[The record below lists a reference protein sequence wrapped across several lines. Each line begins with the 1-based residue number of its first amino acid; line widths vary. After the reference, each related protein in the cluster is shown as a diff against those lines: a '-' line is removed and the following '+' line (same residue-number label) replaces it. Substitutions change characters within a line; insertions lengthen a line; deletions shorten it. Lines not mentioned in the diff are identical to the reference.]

1 MGFNHDKAGRG
12 RSPVGSILCLKPRKY
27 SQKSTKVIK
36 RTPGHLSKIGVLEHL
51 VGGSNKR
58 EVSQMYLSLK
68 FCIGVGEVKGF
79 SYSEFV
85 GAN

>member
-1 MGFNHDKAGRG
+1 MEAKRKPHPGCPHLSTPGRPW
-12 RSPVGSILCLKPRKY
+12 SCKY

-36 RTPGHLSKIGVLEHL
+36 RTPSGHLSKVGVLEHL

-58 EVSQMYLSLK
+58 GVSQMDLSLK
-68 FCIGVGEVKGF
+68 FCIGVVEVMGF

>member
-1 MGFNHDKAGRG
+1 MIKLGEKVTCRLNLLL
-12 RSPVGSILCLKPRKY
+12 LCLKLRKY

-36 RTPGHLSKIGVLEHL
+36 RTPSGHLSKVGVLEHL

-58 EVSQMYLSLK
+58 GVSQMDLSLK
-68 FCIGVGEVKGF
+68 FCIGVVEVTGF
-79 SYSEFV
+79 SYSEFA

>member
-1 MGFNHDKAGRG
+1 MIKQGEKVTCRLNLLL
-12 RSPVGSILCLKPRKY
+12 LCLKQRKY
-27 SQKSTKVIK
+27 SQKSTKVLK
-36 RTPGHLSKIGVLEHL
+36 RTPSGHLSKVGVLEHL

-58 EVSQMYLSLK
+58 GVSQMDPLLK
-68 FCIGVGEVKGF
+68 FCIGVVEVMGF